1 MNVDPSSWQPP
12 LYSIFMVV
20 LGAASGRNYHNPSCV
35 FQPPPGVHGTKSE
48 PQLLASLGSR
58 CGNLNMAMATINFDP
73 SQLRVAPKHLF
84 WERLSFPCGNSS
96 IVTYTLS
103 KLQVAGWATKPRNDD
118 TWHDLWNHQTL
129 TEILRLNQWRTHNR
143 RQNPGQNQHV
153 LRFQWFQEPAK
164 RNYRAQMWGLQMKPT
179 ISPLWHTQI
188 YNQLYIYICK
198 YVFIYIYSQA
208 GICWWLTLVVCY
220 SGDSVKAAF
229 FVIIRYFTKW
239 ISVFWYVLCVFKMC
253 IKNIAGKLD
262 PFVVQ
267 IQNAET

>member
-188 YNQLYIYICK
+188 YNQLCIYIYMYICK

-229 FVIIRYFTKW
+229 FLIIRYFTKW
-239 ISVFWYVLCVFKMC
+239 ISVFLICFMC
-253 IKNIAGKLD
+253 I
-262 PFVVQ
+262 
-267 IQNAET
+267 

>member
-129 TEILRLNQWRTHNR
+129 TEILRLTNDVPITEGKTQVKTSMSCVSSDFKNLPSEITARKCEDCKWNQPFHLFGTR
-143 RQNPGQNQHV
+143 
-153 LRFQWFQEPAK
+153 K
-164 RNYRAQMWGLQMKPT
+164 YIINYVY
-179 ISPLWHTQI
+179 I
-188 YNQLYIYICK
+188 YMYICK

-229 FVIIRYFTKW
+229 FLIIRYFTKW
-239 ISVFWYVLCVFKMC
+239 ISVFLICFMC
-253 IKNIAGKLD
+253 I
-262 PFVVQ
+262 
-267 IQNAET
+267 